1 MASVRPANGLRGR
14 AGSFGTAARGA
25 LARSRKILANTGWML
40 AERVVQL
47 AAGVLV
53 GIWIAR
59 YLGPEQFGQL
69 NYSVAFV
76 ALFLPLFSFGLNHIV
91 TRELLKEPDKEGE
104 ILGTAYALRLTT
116 SLLTF
121 GLISFVTLYMHDEQT
136 RLYIMIVA
144 FASLFDTFAVLQY
157 WFNARLAYR
166 WITVANSTALLLCS
180 AVRIVLI
187 LVEAPLVWFVV
198 ATASDVA
205 LGGLFGLWAY
215 LHLGN
220 RLSNWRVTLAR
231 AKRLLY
237 YSWPLIFSS
246 MLATINLKIDQVM
259 IGDMLG
265 DREVGI
271 YATAA
276 KLSEIWYFVPGA
288 IAASV
293 MPSLIASRE
302 RSAREYDR
310 QLQLSLDI
318 LVTVAFA
325 LAIFVAVFS
334 DQIIGILYGPEYA
347 EAGLILSLHI
357 WGGVFVFMRA
367 ILSKWLIIEDLLIY
381 SLLTHGTGALL
392 NVILNLW
399 AIPAY
404 GILGATVATLISYA
418 ASSYLTLLFSPTTR
432 TMAWKMTVALAAPI
446 RLPLMLIRRFQ

>member
-220 RLSNWRVTLAR
+220 RLELAR
-231 AKRLLY
+231 DACAREAAALL
-237 YSWPLIFSS
+237 L
-246 MLATINLKIDQVM
+246 LATDLLEHAGDDQPEDRSGHDRRHAGRSRGRHLRDGGEAVRDLVLRAGRDRGV
-259 IGDMLG
+259 GDAQPDCQPRAFGSGIRPAASALARHPG
-265 DREVGI
+265 DRR
-271 YATAA
+271 
-276 KLSEIWYFVPGA
+276 LR
-288 IAASV
+288 
-293 MPSLIASRE
+293 SRHLCGGLPI
-302 RSAREYDR
+302 RS
-310 QLQLSLDI
+310 S
-318 LVTVAFA
+318 
-325 LAIFVAVFS
+325 
-334 DQIIGILYGPEYA
+334 
-347 EAGLILSLHI
+347 
-357 WGGVFVFMRA
+357 
-367 ILSKWLIIEDLLIY
+367 
-381 SLLTHGTGALL
+381 
-392 NVILNLW
+392 
-399 AIPAY
+399 
-404 GILGATVATLISYA
+404 
-418 ASSYLTLLFSPTTR
+418 ASS
-432 TMAWKMTVALAAPI
+432 TVRNTP
-446 RLPLMLIRRFQ
+446 RRA